1 MNTSRPCPPISGMF
15 FNGAQI
21 RLRNIGAVV
30 DRQDAKGSWRVATI
44 HPHAL
49 VDAQQYVATGCAM
62 AAAGEML
69 AALQAVADKLGS
81 RPYGTGSY
89 LPKSLRDQVF
99 AAIDKATKVEGG
111 AA

>member
-1 MNTSRPCPPISGMF
+1 MKTCRQSQPLSGLF
-15 FNGAQI
+15 FNGAEI
-21 RLRNIGAVV
+21 RVPKRGAAV
-30 DRQDAKGSWRVATI
+30 DSPDFPGSWRVASVYTDAI
-44 HPHAL
+44 H
-49 VDAQQYVATGCAM
+49 DAQEYAATGRAM

-69 AALQAVADKLGS
+69 AALRAVAEKLGS

-111 AA
+111 SA